1 MKTSLTL
8 KSISYQLQTHDS
20 FMVVDNDKST
30 DIETV
35 FKPLFVK
42 KELPVVEFTIRIQTV
57 EKFEVSRYYMV
68 HFEGHDHTPPF
79 VFRSISEDLLEC
91 SGILNNLDL
100 YGISDAEI
108 SPVVTG
114 AGIRESSLTGITE
127 HL

>member
-8 KSISYQLQTHDS
+8 KQISYQLQTHDT
-20 FMVVDNDKST
+20 FMVADDEKST
-30 DIETV
+30 EHNPV

-42 KELPVVEFTIRIQTV
+42 KDNPVVEFTLRIQTA
-57 EKFEVSRYYMV
+57 EKFAVGQYYMV

-91 SGILNNLDL
+91 TGTLNNLDL